1 MNRSLWGH
9 RWRKS
14 NAQIVER
21 STRPISQLVKMRLP
35 MVAPL
40 FRKSN
45 TKQESVLTNVGTS
58 SLVLLERSYGPQMQ
72 FNDCIKQVVV
82 ENDISKVWR
91 EAANRPAANAGEVVR
106 DFILTAAFAVY
117 AEHLEQT
124 AHHAFNRMPKRAV
137 RTVAYAARN
146 GDFMLARDTLSKYGV
161 AY

>member
-1 MNRSLWGH
+1 MIPVPMGPQM
-9 RWRKS
+9 
-14 NAQIVER
+14 AQKQCPNCGKV
-21 STRPISQLVKMRLP
+21 SRPTSQLEDA
-35 MVAPL
+35 VA
-40 FRKSN
+40 N
-45 TKQESVLTNVGTS
+45 GGTAIQKEQHQTGICS
-58 SLVLLERSYGPQMQ
+58 DKCWDEFWSCLKRSYGPQMQ

-91 EAANRPAANAGEVVR
+91 EAANRPASDAGMVVR

-146 GDFMLARDTLSKYGV
+146 GDFTLARDTLSKYGV

>member
-1 MNRSLWGH
+1 M
-9 RWRKS
+9 
-14 NAQIVER
+14 
-21 STRPISQLVKMRLP
+21 
-35 MVAPL
+35 
-40 FRKSN
+40 
-45 TKQESVLTNVGTS
+45 
-58 SLVLLERSYGPQMQ
+58 GPQMQ

-137 RTVAYAARN
+137 RTVAFAARN
-146 GDFMLARDTLSKYGV
+146 GDFTLARDTLSKYGV

>member
-1 MNRSLWGH
+1 M
-9 RWRKS
+9 
-14 NAQIVER
+14 
-21 STRPISQLVKMRLP
+21 
-35 MVAPL
+35 
-40 FRKSN
+40 
-45 TKQESVLTNVGTS
+45 
-58 SLVLLERSYGPQMQ
+58 GPQMQ

-91 EAANRPAANAGEVVR
+91 EAANRPAANAGDVVR
-106 DFILTAAFAVY
+106 DFILPAAFAVY
-117 AEHLEQT
+117 AEHLEQP